1 MQPWQADYPQESGAT
16 VARTRFL
23 AGTCDRGAPNEAT
36 AIKEAIERYG
46 ITERWQQ
53 DRLVARRE
61 A

>member
-1 MQPWQADYPQESGAT
+1 
-16 VARTRFL
+16 L
-23 AGTCDRGAPNEAT
+23 AAQIN
-36 AIKEAIERYG
+36 EAIERYG